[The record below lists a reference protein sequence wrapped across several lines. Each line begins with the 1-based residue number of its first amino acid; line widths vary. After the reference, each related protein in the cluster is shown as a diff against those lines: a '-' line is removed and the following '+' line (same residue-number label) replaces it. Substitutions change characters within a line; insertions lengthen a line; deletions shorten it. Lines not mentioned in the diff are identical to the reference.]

1 VKKFVRKI
9 RTSIKVPAIKVP
21 AIKVPAIKPLY
32 LIIAVVAVVVLIV
45 LGIVLLGGGGGLGG
59 GDDDEGSD
67 AARGF
72 AEGDRSRLPGA
83 DTKPVK
89 EAPTIRSGKLDEARR
104 EGRLAVAQAR
114 GTIVSPS
121 RVTIR
126 VSAAPKQTVRVN
138 WQLGCFKDRRSK
150 IGTGEYRTRTPD
162 ARAVKIPVQ
171 GAKSCIAT
179 ASAQLTRSDRSGRI
193 KVAVYSGG

>member
-1 VKKFVRKI
+1 MKKFVRKI
-9 RTSIKVPAIKVP
+9 RTSIKL
-21 AIKVPAIKPLY
+21 PAIKPLY
-32 LIIAVVAVVVLIV
+32 LIIAVVVIVVLII
-45 LGIVLLGGGGGLGG
+45 GIVLIGGGGGGI

-89 EAPTIRSGKLDEARR
+89 EAPRVRSGLLDEARR

-121 RVTIR
+121 RVLIR
-126 VSAAPKQTVRVN
+126 VSSAPKQVVWVT
-138 WQLGCFKDRRSK
+138 WQLGCYKDRRVRV
-150 IGTGEYRTRTPD
+150 GNGRFPAQTPNTRPI
-162 ARAVKIPVQ
+162 KLPVQ
-171 GAKSCIAT
+171 GAQSCIAT
-179 ASAQLTRSDRSGRI
+179 ASAQLTRLNTKGRI
-193 KVAVYSGG
+193 KVAILAGG

>member
-1 VKKFVRKI
+1 MKKFVSKI
-9 RTSIKVPAIKVP
+9 RTSI
-21 AIKVPAIKPLY
+21 PAIKPLY
-32 LIIAVVAVVVLIV
+32 LIPVVVLLV
-45 LGIVLLGGGGGLGG
+45 LVVVGIAVLAG
-59 GDDDEGSD
+59 GDGGDGGDGGSD
-67 AARGF
+67 SARGF
-72 AEGDRSRLPGA
+72 AEGDRSQLPGA
-83 DTKPVK
+83 ETKPVK
-89 EAPTIRSGKLDEARR
+89 EAPTVRSGKLDEARR

-121 RVTIR
+121 QVRIR

-162 ARAVKIPVQ
+162 VRRIALPVS